1 MRIRSPSRLGDIV
14 AGAFAQPDRVGNG
27 DYLPLVGDFL
37 SFNEIVA
44 ALNQQG
50 HTFTF
55 NQVPPEVFA
64 TLFRGAAEVAETF
77 KYSKLTPTWV
87 RIHLIESRSQT
98 KSLAGHRVRCRCG
111 HESTFRCRQ
120 PRFVGALRRLGRQP
134 RSVAS

>member
-77 KYSKLTPTWV
+77 KYLKLTLPGFGF
-87 RIHLIESRSQT
+87 I
-98 KSLAGHRVRCRCG
+98 
-111 HESTFRCRQ
+111 
-120 PRFVGALRRLGRQP
+120 
-134 RSVAS
+134 